1 MYVCLQIETKK
12 LEIETNLSTNLLRR
26 EQELE
31 AVKSSV
37 ESEALSAEIELKE
50 KELDEA
56 KSLVDEAT
64 EELKSEPCIV
74 IRIALLVFVF

>member
-1 MYVCLQIETKK
+1 MYVYSQIETKK

-31 AVKSSV
+31 AGKSSA
-37 ESEALSAEIELKE
+37 ESEALSAEIDSKE

-56 KSLVDEAT
+56 KSLVDETT
-64 EELKSEPCIV
+64 EELKSEPWIV
-74 IRIALLVFVF
+74 IWIACLVFVF